1 MWGRRTTRVILFVL
15 LPISEKSNNKKSS
28 TSLPSTLTQMGPR
41 YFLRKEDLEEEQKAI
56 VDGADALL
64 SLAGINNNNNN
75 SAIRNSVKL
84 STINDSEIQMT
95 SAESQ

>member
-1 MWGRRTTRVILFVL
+1 MA
-15 LPISEKSNNKKSS
+15 
-28 TSLPSTLTQMGPR
+28 PR
-41 YFLRKEDLEEEQKAI
+41 YFLRTKEELEEEQKAI

-84 STINDSEIQMT
+84 T
-95 SAESQ
+95 SVDDRMLMASDQE

>member
-1 MWGRRTTRVILFVL
+1 
-15 LPISEKSNNKKSS
+15 
-28 TSLPSTLTQMGPR
+28 MGPR

-95 SAESQ
+95 SAESQWDVVMYI